1 MDVLMVLVFH
11 HTERHPQDSA
21 WAKFLSIIHNMS
33 CCELTVGTSNV
44 ILIQMIIDGIIDLHL
59 RRQSDNQGYQ
69 GISGVPRHPQNAV
82 SINQI
87 SCAMSAWG
95 AGKRRQQRS
104 WERRCG
110 SPRRHGSACDILPM
124 TSNDQ
129 GHPRSAIYCR
139 SEYKVP
145 LGWEHTLK
153 TYPPWPIIQITD
165 QVAAESHTLSGVGHD
180 RFGAGLLGSKGKWN
194 IVCDGW
200 QMRKWI
206 PTAVVW
212 RVTA

>member
-59 RRQSDNQGYQ
+59 RRQSLISETLLDRELREYQ
-69 GISGVPRHPQNAV
+69 RETRHPQNAV

-95 AGKRRQQRS
+95 VGKRRQQRS
-104 WERRCG
+104 WERRWWG
-110 SPRRHGSACDILPM
+110 SCRRHGMRYPM
-124 TSNDQ
+124 TKVSNLLPKWQ
-129 GHPRSAIYCR
+129 NYPW
-139 SEYKVP
+139 E
-145 LGWEHTLK
+145 LWEHSL
-153 TYPPWPIIQITD
+153 WR
-165 QVAAESHTLSGVGHD
+165 LM
-180 RFGAGLLGSKGKWN
+180 
-194 IVCDGW
+194 W
-200 QMRKWI
+200 Q
-206 PTAVVW
+206 TQY
-212 RVTA
+212 